1 MKFRYQTGFASL
13 VQFIIISILGVPH
26 ALVSIIS
33 TCSSDHSTCVSNMIV
48 SLIFFIL
55 TVMWFGFIATLGFFA
70 QDKRNTKLAFILVG
84 CEAAN
89 ALVAGYFNFPGD
101 TNILDKSISLID
113 TILSIWVILLAIQL
127 MRARGGRV
135 VRKHHIINNIKKN
148 L

>member
-1 MKFRYQTGFASL
+1 MKIRYQTGFASL
-13 VQFIIISILGVPH
+13 IQFIIISILGVPH

-33 TCSSDHSTCVSNMIV
+33 TCSSDHTNCVSNMIV

-55 TVMWFGFIATLGFFA
+55 TVMWFGFIAALGFFA
-70 QDKRNTKLAFILVG
+70 QDKRNAKLAFILIG

-89 ALVAGYFNFPGD
+89 AVVAGYINFPGG

-113 TILSIWVILLAIQL
+113 TALSIWVIILAFKL
-127 MRARGGRV
+127 MRAKGGRV
-135 VRKHHIINNIKKN
+135 VKKHHIIKNIKKD